1 MSYATENSWLLRYD
15 VSLGGGSFCFKGS
28 QFLFFSGPRNP
39 STLGQVVNMHG

>member
-28 QFLFFSGPRNP
+28 QFLFFFQ
-39 STLGQVVNMHG
+39 GQGIQVHWDRW